1 VLSLLVRWELIPA
14 YTNKHTLRWLVNFS
28 VTFESLVEFVLGHY
42 HISVILPTTSL
53 EFLEISLIVL
63 LCLVLNH
70 FLLLMILI
78 NKSLF
83 VNVIEFI
90 DTFKFKCVELLVIPT
105 LFFFN

>member
-1 VLSLLVRWELIPA
+1 VLSLLVRRELIPA
-14 YTNKHTLRWLVNFS
+14 YTNKHTLRGLVNFS
-28 VTFESLVEFVLGHY
+28 MAFESLIEFVLGHH
-42 HISVILPTTSL
+42 HISVILTTTSL

-63 LCLVLNH
+63 LRLVLNH